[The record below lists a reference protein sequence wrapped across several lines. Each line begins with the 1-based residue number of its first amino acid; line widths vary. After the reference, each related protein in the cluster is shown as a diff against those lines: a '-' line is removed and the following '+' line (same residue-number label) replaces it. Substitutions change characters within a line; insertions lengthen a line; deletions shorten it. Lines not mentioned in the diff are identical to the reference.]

1 MLTTIH
7 SQTGF
12 TTMIRTKNLLLTI
25 FVTASLAIVGG
36 CAVNPVTGKNEL
48 SLIPESQELAI
59 GAEQYLPS
67 QQSQGGL
74 YTVDPAVTAYVS
86 EVGQRLARVSDRDL
100 PYEFVVLNNS
110 VPNAW
115 ALPGGKI
122 AVNRGLLLNLNSEA
136 ELAAVLGH
144 EIVHAAAK
152 HGANAMNRGMLL
164 QLGVMGTVL
173 AAGDSE
179 YANFIVGGAQL
190 GTQLISTKYG
200 RDAELESDFYGMQY
214 MKRAGYNPES
224 AIALQETFVKL
235 SGGSEPGWLDGL
247 FASHPPSQERVE
259 RNRQTALSLGMAG
272 EVGRDRYRT
281 GIATLLDTN
290 EAYEVFDQAQ
300 AKAGSN
306 DLPGALAAVSRAI
319 ELEPREPRFYGLRGD
334 LYLAQGKFDSATAE
348 FNRALDRDANY
359 FEYYLGRGLAKSKLG
374 RPVEARADFE
384 RSNQLL
390 PTAVA
395 SNALGELSL
404 AAGERGVA
412 KAYFQAAMSAQGPV
426 GQNASNAFVQLDVAD
441 NPGRYIEAR
450 PVFTEGRQLL
460 AVITNRTNLA
470 INNIQVEFQVTS
482 NGNRIRRVVSIP
494 SLAPGQGGSLPSG
507 WEFGAADVIEN
518 PSAAVLGAQLP

>member
-1 MLTTIH
+1 MF
-7 SQTGF
+7 QT
-12 TTMIRTKNLLLTI
+12 RRLLLT
-25 FVTASLAIVGG
+25 LLMIVGTTQLGG

-74 YTVDPAVTAYVS
+74 YTVDPTVTRYVS
-86 EVGQRLARVSDRDL
+86 EVGQRLARVSDRNL

-122 AVNRGLLLNLNSEA
+122 AVNRGLLLRLESEA

-164 QLGVMGTVL
+164 QLGVLGTAL

-200 RDAELESDFYGMQY
+200 REAELESDYYGMQY
-214 MKRAGYNPES
+214 MKRAGYNPEA
-224 AIALQETFVKL
+224 AIRLQETFVKL
-235 SGGSEPGWLDGL
+235 SGGNEPGWLDGL
-247 FASHPPSQERVE
+247 FASHPPSQERVN
-259 RNRQTALSLGMAG
+259 RNRETALALGMAG

-281 GIATLLDTN
+281 SIATLIDSRD
-290 EAYEVFDQAQ
+290 AYEVFDQAQ
-300 AKAGSN
+300 AKAGAG
-306 DLPGALAAVSRAI
+306 DLPGAIAAVSRAI
-319 ELEPREPRFYGLRGD
+319 ELESREPRFYGLRGD
-334 LYLAQGKFDSATAE
+334 ILLAQNKYGPATAE
-348 FNRALDRDANY
+348 FEKALERDPNY
-359 FEYYLGRGLAKSKLG
+359 YEYYLGRGLANARLG

-390 PTAVA
+390 PTAIA
-395 SNALGELSL
+395 ANALGELTL
-404 AAGERGVA
+404 AAGERSTA
-412 KAYFQAAMSAQGPV
+412 KQYFQAAMAAQGPV
-426 GQNASNAFVQLDVAD
+426 GQNATNAFVRLDLTD

-450 PVFTEGRQLL
+450 PVLTDNRQLV
-460 AVITNRTNLA
+460 AVIANRTSLT

-494 SLAPGQGGSLPSG
+494 SLAPGQGGNLASG
-507 WEFGAADVIEN
+507 WEFGGADTLEN
-518 PSAAVLGAQLP
+518 PGVSVLSAQLP